1 LAKAF
6 FNIFINLQLKLEAI
20 HENQLKSMF
29 FKKKL
34 LSETEFSEKF
44 AKKIIKKIDD
54 LKIVSVNGLEV
65 KCDFGGSDRQYF
77 LDNAYSEYIR
87 EPKSIKEIMQKYL
100 MSAFEMFI
108 PEEKSILIEF
118 FQLLKT
124 EDF

>member
-1 LAKAF
+1 
-6 FNIFINLQLKLEAI
+6 
-20 HENQLKSMF
+20 MF